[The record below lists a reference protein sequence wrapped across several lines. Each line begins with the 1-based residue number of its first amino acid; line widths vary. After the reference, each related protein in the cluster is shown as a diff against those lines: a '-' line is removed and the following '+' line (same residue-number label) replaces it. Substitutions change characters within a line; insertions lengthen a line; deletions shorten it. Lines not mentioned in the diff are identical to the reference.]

1 MRQNFGV
8 FDENGDGSID
18 ARELESILRR
28 LGEPVSADTVRSLM
42 EEADMDGS
50 NTIEFNEFCYIMNKI
65 RNEGDMDSAF
75 GSVVKKAAKL
85 LTVESES
92 GGTHSFSE
100 EEKCAFSEHVN
111 NCLGGDPHL
120 ADRLPIDPD
129 SMDLFPACADGL
141 IFCKLVNLA
150 VPDTVDERALNT
162 RSNMNIYQKTENN
175 NLAINAA
182 KSIGCQITN
191 IGPQDLSEARPI
203 LILGLIWQIIKI
215 QLLSS
220 ISLNNFPELV
230 LLLQEGETLED
241 LLALPP
247 EQILIRWVNYHL
259 AAANSPR
266 RMHNFGSDIVDS
278 EIYSTLLHQLSP
290 SQCDVVT
297 ESDPHDRAAHVI
309 RNAHNLGA
317 EVFIKPNDIV
327 KGNKKLNLGFVAQLF
342 NTCPGLYISEEE
354 LAEYD
359 FAGLDLD
366 DAGDT
371 REERVFR
378 MWINS
383 LNIPDLYINNLFADL
398 EDGCAL
404 LKVMDRVEPGIVSWR
419 RVNHAPKSK
428 FKKVENCNYAVVL
441 GKEMQFSLVNV
452 GGLDIVDGNKKLILA
467 IIWQLMRKHTL
478 KILDSLGGAS
488 GRPVSDDDIVN
499 WANNMVRGS
508 GKTTTMRN
516 FRDSSLANGCFL
528 VDLCAAIEPRA
539 VNWEFV
545 TTGATDE
552 DKLNN
557 ARYAISIARR
567 IGACVFLTPDDITEV
582 KSKMIMTFV
591 ASLWATSLGLEG
603 GEEKK

>member
-1 MRQNFGV
+1 MSNFQKYVVPGDLATVFSPAEVDEFRNNFGI
-8 FDENGDGSID
+8 FDLNGDGEID
-18 ARELESILRR
+18 AMELETILRQ
-28 LGEPVSADTVRSLM
+28 LGEPVSADSVRALM
-42 EEADMDGS
+42 DEADLDGS
-50 NTIEFNEFCYIMNKI
+50 NTIDFGEFCYIMNKI
-65 RNEGDMDSAF
+65 RNEGDADSAF

-85 LTVESES
+85 LTVEGEG
-92 GGTHSFSE
+92 GGTHTFSE

-111 NCLGGDPHL
+111 NCLAGDPHL
-120 ADRLPIDPD
+120 ADRLPIDPE
-129 SMDLFPACADGL
+129 SMDLFPACDDGL

-150 VPDTVDERALNT
+150 TPDTVDERALNT
-162 RSNMNIYQKTENN
+162 RSNMNIYQKTENQ

-191 IGPQDLSEARPI
+191 IGPSDLVEARPI

-230 LLLQEGETLED
+230 LLLNEGEELDD

-259 AAANSPR
+259 NQAGSNKR
-266 RMHNFGSDIVDS
+266 IRNFGGDIADS
-278 EIYSTLLHQLSP
+278 EAYSILLNQLSP
-290 SQCDVVT
+290 STCDLVNET
-297 ESDPHDRAAHVI
+297 DPHERAGHVI
-309 RNAHNLGA
+309 ANSRAMGA
-317 EVFIKPNDIV
+317 EVFIHPDNIV

-342 NTCPGLYISEEE
+342 NTCPGLTITEEE

-383 LNIPDLYINNLFADL
+383 LNIPDLYINNLFADM

-404 LKVMDRVEPGIVSWR
+404 LKVMDRVEPGIVSWK

-441 GKEMQFSLVNV
+441 GKQMQFSLVNV
-452 GGLDIVDGNKKLILA
+452 GGVDICDGNKKLILA
-467 IIWQLMRKHTL
+467 IIWQLMRMHTF
-478 KILDSLGGAS
+478 KILDALGGAS
-488 GRPVSDDDIVN
+488 GRPVSDDDIIA
-499 WANNMVRGS
+499 WAN
-508 GKTTTMRN
+508 GKVASSPKNSSMRN
-516 FRDSSLANGCFL
+516 FRDRSLATGVFL
-528 VDLCAAIEPRA
+528 IDLCAAIEPRA
-539 VNWEFV
+539 VNWDLV
-545 TTGATDE
+545 TPGSNDE
-552 DKLNN
+552 DGNNN
-557 ARYAISIARR
+557 AKYAISIARK

-582 KSKMIMTFV
+582 
-591 ASLWATSLGLEG
+591 E
-603 GEEKK
+603 